1 MRALFITPVV
11 PSPTGNGLAMRAGM
25 WLEALSD
32 RFDTDVAGALMFP
45 AHASAPDFTAAHSA
59 STTWL
64 TGQLATGA
72 GIPRFVPELDETSTA
87 ALHDLITQADV
98 VVVFRLYLAGLAEHA
113 AELGI
118 PVVVDLDDLDWVRE
132 ERLGDMQAAA
142 DFKSYADTM
151 LHLASVATT
160 ASAID
165 AAQGNAIHA
174 GPQWRHVP
182 NGVRPPSITGDD
194 VTPDIDLLFVAT
206 LGYAPNAQGAAW
218 FAREVLPLLPDVT
231 VAIIGAGPG
240 PDVNSLAGPRV
251 IVQGDVADVSP
262 WYARSRAAIVPIHSG
277 SGTRTKIPEAW
288 AHDRPVISTTLG
300 AEGLE
305 IDGAALLADDPAAF
319 SNACAKVLN
328 DETLQGQLVRAGRE
342 RLHAA
347 HSIGCAI
354 ASAGNAIDLALTS
367 SGITP
372 PALRIRT

>member
-1 MRALFITPVV
+1 MRALLITPVV

-25 WLEALSD
+25 WIEALSE
-32 RFDTDVAGALMFP
+32 RFDTDVVGALMFP
-45 AHASAPDFTAAHSA
+45 AHASAPDFTAAHAA

-64 TGQLATGA
+64 AGQLASGA
-72 GIPRFVPELDETSTA
+72 GIPPFVPALDEASTETLH
-87 ALHDLITQADV
+87 ALIAQADV

-132 ERLGDMQAAA
+132 ERLGDLQAAA
-142 DFKSYADTM
+142 DFRSYADAM
-151 LHLASVATT
+151 LRVATVATT
-160 ASAID
+160 SSAID
-165 AAQGNAIHA
+165 ALRGDSIHA
-174 GPQWRHVP
+174 EPQWRHVP

-206 LGYAPNAQGAAW
+206 LGYAPNTQGAAW
-218 FAREVLPLLPDVT
+218 FAREVLPLLPEAT

-240 PDVNSLAGPRV
+240 PDVTSLAGPRV
-251 IVQGDVADVSP
+251 IVQGDVPDVSP

-305 IDGAALLADDPAAF
+305 IDGAAVLADDPGAF
-319 SNACAKVLN
+319 ASACARVLS
-328 DETLQGQLVRAGRE
+328 ESQLRTQLVQAGRE

-347 HSIGCAI
+347 HSIDRAM
-354 ASAGNAIDLALTS
+354 ASADAAIDLALTTA
-367 SGITP
+367 GTTP
-372 PALRIRT
+372 PPSRIRT

>member
-1 MRALFITPVV
+1 MRALLITPVV
-11 PSPTGNGLAMRAGM
+11 PSQTGNGLAMRAGL
-25 WLEALSD
+25 WLEALSE
-32 RFDTDVAGALMFP
+32 RFETDVAGALMFP
-45 AHASAPDFTAAHSA
+45 AHGSAPDFTAAHAA

-64 TGQLATGA
+64 TGQLASGA
-72 GIPRFVPELDETSTA
+72 GIPRFVPELDAASAA
-87 ALHDLITQADV
+87 ALNALIAQADV

-132 ERLGDMQAAA
+132 ERLGDLQAAA
-142 DFKSYADTM
+142 DFRSYADAM
-151 LHLASVATT
+151 LRVATVATT
-160 ASAID
+160 SSAID
-165 AAQGNAIHA
+165 AMRGDSIHA

-218 FAREVLPLLPDVT
+218 FARAVLPLLPDVT
-231 VAIIGAGPG
+231 VAIIGAGAG
-240 PDVNSLAGPRV
+240 PDVTSLAGPRV
-251 IVQGDVADVSP
+251 IVQGDVPDVSP

-305 IDGAALLADDPAAF
+305 IDGAAVLADDPGAF
-319 SNACAKVLN
+319 ASACALVLS
-328 DETLQGQLVRAGRE
+328 DAQLRTQLVQAGGK

-347 HSIGCAI
+347 HSIDRAM
-354 ASAGNAIDLALTS
+354 ASADDTIDLALTTV
-367 SGITP
+367 GTTP
-372 PALRIRT
+372 PPSRIRT